1 MQYTLFEAF
10 HLLAHIEDGWGRCAL
25 EGHRG
30 GGGDLEHGLRL
41 CLSDGIAAEL
51 GIPRVLTLGAIQSC
65 LILWPYLCDSRRDG
79 IGNLGLRSY
88 WIKMKLF
95 LDTLYISTCKNSQSP
110 IMFEVSIALFLVHSF
125 VLGPRSFLSV
135 VKQNESVVMVRVNV
149 SVVYKWRNDS
159 LFICSTLNN
168 WTWW

>member
-1 MQYTLFEAF
+1 MIFYV
-10 HLLAHIEDGWGRCAL
+10 LAQVENGYSRRAL
-25 EGHRG
+25 ECHCG
-30 GGGDLEHGLRL
+30 GGSDLEYRRSLRL
-41 CLSDGIAAEL
+41 CDCIAAEL

-95 LDTLYISTCKNSQSP
+95 LDMLYISTCKNSQSP

-168 WTWW
+168 